1 MTTLLMVV
9 ILHYQFGQSFQLLPL
24 ELLNE
29 KMMSKSIRMAGE
41 LDAKDILDLKL
52 TLLQAIHDMKSVSL
66 KQLQTL
72 GKPAFRNIIP
82 FENDK

>member
-9 ILHYQFGQSFQLLPL
+9 ILHYQCGQSFQLLPL

-82 FENDK
+82 YETDK